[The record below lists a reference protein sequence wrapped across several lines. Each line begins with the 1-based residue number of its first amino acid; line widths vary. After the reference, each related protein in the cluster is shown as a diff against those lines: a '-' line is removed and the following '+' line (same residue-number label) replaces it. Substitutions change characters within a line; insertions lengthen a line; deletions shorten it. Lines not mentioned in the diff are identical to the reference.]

1 MKKTPRPALSR
12 RERQIMDILYRE
24 GRATANEVMTSLSGE
39 PHLSTVRTQLRIL
52 EAKGYV
58 RHKEEGLRYV
68 YLPAVQQDKLKQSV
82 LKNMMDAFFDGSAAQ
97 VMTALFDMSAGN
109 LTDKEM
115 ADLQRLIDKA
125 MKGRKQ
131 S

>member
-1 MKKTPRPALSR
+1 
-12 RERQIMDILYRE
+12 MDILYRE